1 VSRLPYVAVALGYA
15 LLTFMTWRL
24 QLLQMSGLVVG
35 AVVLTDPLTGLVNRK
50 RLQDALSLALT
61 RGARSGQRVA
71 AMLMDMNGFKQVND
85 MLGLE
90 AGDQLLIAFGRVL
103 QRNVLGADVVG
114 RLGGDEFAVVLH
126 NIGSAANAVTV
137 AERIAADLGQPVL
150 LGDTP
155 VQPSASIGIAVAG
168 PGEVS
173 PEELMRRADL
183 AMYRAKRGKTTG
195 FALYQD
201 EVAEHPA
208 R

>member
-126 NIGSAANAVTV
+126 NIGSAANAVAV